1 MGGEALGPA
10 LAGQSGL
17 LPGQGAPL
25 WRLVSVLFLRLLAWS
40 PVAQTSVRGDI
51 LVDDK
56 PFQLLDGKN
65 YLAATWQVRL
75 KTSAPSAPMAIHFHF
90 HYCMRMRS
98 RSTWCSTPR
107 TTATCPRPAPSASET
122 GPLGGRDGCLF

>member
-56 PFQLLDGKN
+56 PFQLLDAKN

-75 KTSAPSAPMAIHFHF
+75 KT
-90 HYCMRMRS
+90 
-98 RSTWCSTPR
+98 
-107 TTATCPRPAPSASET
+107 PAPPCPDGHSLSLSLLHAHAIAQHVVFDAPYNRDLPSP
-122 GPLGGRDGCLF
+122 GPVRLRDWAAWR